1 MVANSLKGDSIMK
14 DKNGINNLSVDLQK
28 KLNIFDHA
36 SKNSKISSF
45 LTWSEFSMIFV
56 NTTLI
61 FPLAYGTT
69 NFELMNCGDKSIL
82 TIDYKDADNDL
93 IFNYNSA
100 QDLLDKALIDNK
112 PLKDLWNDVLIS

>member
-1 MVANSLKGDSIMK
+1 MVANSLKGGLIMK
-14 DKNGINNLSVDLQK
+14 DKNGINNLSLDLQK

-36 SKNSKISSF
+36 PKNSKIISS
-45 LTWSEFSMIFV
+45 LTWSEFSKIFV

-61 FPLAYGTT
+61 FPLTYGKT
-69 NFELMNCGDKSIL
+69 NFELINYGNRSIL

-100 QDLLDKALIDNK
+100 QDLLDKALINNK
-112 PLKDLWNDVLIS
+112 PLKDIWNDVLIG

>member
-1 MVANSLKGDSIMK
+1 MVANSLKGGFIMK
-14 DKNGINNLSVDLQK
+14 DKNGNNDLSLDLQK

-36 SKNSKISSF
+36 PKNSKISSF

-56 NTTLI
+56 NTKFI

-69 NFELMNCGDKSIL
+69 NFELINCGNKSIL

-93 IFNYNSA
+93 TFNYNSA
-100 QDLLDKALIDNK
+100 QDLLNKAIINNK
-112 PLKDLWNDVLIS
+112 PLRDIWNDVIIG